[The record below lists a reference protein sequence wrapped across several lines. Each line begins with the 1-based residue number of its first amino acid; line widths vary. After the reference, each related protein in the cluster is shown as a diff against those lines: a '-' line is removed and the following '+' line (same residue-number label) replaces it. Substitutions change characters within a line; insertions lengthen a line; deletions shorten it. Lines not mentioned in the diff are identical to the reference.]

1 MSAQTEKPVNKRRKS
16 GRFLTSTLGRIFA
29 VLVSCGFVVT
39 LVAAIAVWSHYSRLI
54 DEKLSAGPFPNTSML
69 FAAPRPVL
77 VGDELTAEE
86 VLGIL
91 RRSGYGES
99 RSNRTGWYNVR
110 ADALEVFPGPDS
122 YFDQE
127 AGVIKFAEGKV
138 RQIISLR
145 DNTERTQYL
154 LEPEL
159 ITNLFDRK
167 REKRRL
173 VRFSEIPKVLVN
185 AVVSAEDK
193 RFFQHAG
200 FDPLRIV
207 KAAYVDVRTGQRAQ
221 GASTLSMQLARGF
234 WLTLEKTW
242 KRKTEETIITL
253 LLEQKLTKEEI
264 FEYYAN
270 SVDLGR
276 RGSFNIRGFGEA
288 ATAYFGKDVR
298 QLSLPEAATLAGL
311 IQRPSSTNPF
321 RWPERA
327 KQRRNIILQ
336 MMLENG
342 YISEKQYVEA
352 ASTPLTVTRG
362 GADSTDAPY
371 FVDLVNDELQ
381 DRFEGHDFQESSYR
395 IYTTLDLNLQ
405 REAVEAVRY
414 GLAEVDDQV
423 RRRKI
428 HPGVDAQV
436 ALVALDA
443 ETAEVKALVGGRNYG
458 VSQLNR
464 VLAKRQPGSV
474 FKPFVYAAAV
484 NTALAGED
492 GKTFTTV
499 STLVDEP
506 TTFWYDGK
514 PYEPNNYKSEFHGTV
529 TLRQAIAKS
538 MNIPTV
544 KLAEAIGYE
553 TVVELARA
561 AGMNLQILATPAV
574 ALGAYEVTPLE
585 VAGAYTIFPGQGTYV
600 QPNFLKMIRD
610 DKGRII
616 YEYKPVRRQVLDART
631 AYLMVDLLG
640 EVMRSGTAAG
650 ARSRGFVLPAAG
662 KTGTSHDGWL
672 AGFTSKLLCVVWVGF
687 DDNQELKLEGA
698 RSALPVWTEFMKRA
712 HQYREYRRVR
722 PFQAPEGVVSLM
734 VDSMSGEIATPSCPA
749 PRAEV
754 FIAGTQPVAMCH
766 LHGGGRPVTHV
777 AGWEPPGVPSEES
790 TPRKVAEMRAPRKP
804 SKPVEIAVQ
813 PPKEQPKADKRGF
826 FGRIRDL
833 FR

>member
-1 MSAQTEKPVNKRRKS
+1 
-16 GRFLTSTLGRIFA
+16 
-29 VLVSCGFVVT
+29 
-39 LVAAIAVWSHYSRLI
+39 
-54 DEKLSAGPFPNTSML
+54 
-69 FAAPRPVL
+69 
-77 VGDELTAEE
+77 
-86 VLGIL
+86 
-91 RRSGYGES
+91 
-99 RSNRTGWYNVR
+99 
-110 ADALEVFPGPDS
+110 
-122 YFDQE
+122 
-127 AGVIKFAEGKV
+127 
-138 RQIISLR
+138 
-145 DNTERTQYL
+145 
-154 LEPEL
+154 
-159 ITNLFDRK
+159 
-167 REKRRL
+167 
-173 VRFSEIPKVLVN
+173 
-185 AVVSAEDK
+185 
-193 RFFQHAG
+193 
-200 FDPLRIV
+200 
-207 KAAYVDVRTGQRAQ
+207 
-221 GASTLSMQLARGF
+221 
-234 WLTLEKTW
+234 
-242 KRKTEETIITL
+242 
-253 LLEQKLTKEEI
+253 
-264 FEYYAN
+264 
-270 SVDLGR
+270 
-276 RGSFNIRGFGEA
+276 
-288 ATAYFGKDVR
+288 
-298 QLSLPEAATLAGL
+298 
-311 IQRPSSTNPF
+311 
-321 RWPERA
+321 
-327 KQRRNIILQ
+327 
-336 MMLENG
+336 
-342 YISEKQYVEA
+342 
-352 ASTPLTVTRG
+352 
-362 GADSTDAPY
+362 
-371 FVDLVNDELQ
+371 
-381 DRFEGHDFQESSYR
+381 
-395 IYTTLDLNLQ
+395 
-405 REAVEAVRY
+405 
-414 GLAEVDDQV
+414 
-423 RRRKI
+423 
-428 HPGVDAQV
+428 
-436 ALVALDA
+436 
-443 ETAEVKALVGGRNYG
+443 
-458 VSQLNR
+458 
-464 VLAKRQPGSV
+464 
-474 FKPFVYAAAV
+474 V
-484 NTALAGED
+484 NTALGGED

-616 YEYKPVRRQVLDART
+616 FEYKPVRRQVLDART
-631 AYLMVDLLG
+631 AYLMVDLLE

-734 VDSMSGEIATPSCPA
+734 VDSMSGEIATTSCPA

-790 TPRKVAEMRAPRKP
+790 TPRKVAEMRAPRKA

-813 PPKEQPKADKRGF
+813 PPREQPKADKKGF